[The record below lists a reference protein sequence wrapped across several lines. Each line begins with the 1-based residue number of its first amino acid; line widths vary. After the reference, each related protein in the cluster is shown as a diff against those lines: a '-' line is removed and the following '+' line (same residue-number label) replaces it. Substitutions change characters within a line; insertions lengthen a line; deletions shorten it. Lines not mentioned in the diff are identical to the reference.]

1 MLSFQCL
8 LNSFCSDLKGEFF
21 RECVKNAFIFQ
32 LLAAS
37 GPWEICEFIYSDY
50 KNCTI
55 VDLPYEGT
63 EQCIMFVPQEVK
75 DDVSQECKEQFEHFC
90 EMEVMAYDKESCSA
104 V

>member
-1 MLSFQCL
+1 MRWWMPS
-8 LNSFCSDLKGEFF
+8 
-21 RECVKNAFIFQ
+21 RKNMTLHLRQGATPDKPVCTVN
-32 LLAAS
+32 ASS